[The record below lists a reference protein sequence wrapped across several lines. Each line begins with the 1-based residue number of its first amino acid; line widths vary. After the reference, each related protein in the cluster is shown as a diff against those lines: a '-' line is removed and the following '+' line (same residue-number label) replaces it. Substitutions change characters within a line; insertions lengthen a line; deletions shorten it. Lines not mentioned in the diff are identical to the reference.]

1 MTTPTTST
9 STSTSTDTDGDAA
22 EAVIVETDTSVDTPI
37 DEAVDEAVDADG
49 ATAEIAPDDTTLDG
63 DDIEVTDDGAEASGG
78 GIVGSVGGLFTT
90 ARLLN
95 LAKELWPPI
104 LGVGGFLLL
113 WSLLAPRVDTQ
124 LGQLPGPAQV
134 WDAAVGLYDAWQAD
148 RAAEAAFYAQQDA
161 QNATRIANGEATVNF
176 EFTGQPTFVDQIW
189 TSLQTVALGFLIG
202 TVVAVPLGLLSGL
215 SRTFNKAINPL
226 VQIFRPVSP
235 LAWLP
240 IVTMIIS
247 ATVTSADPL
256 LPKAFIISALV
267 VTLNSLW
274 PTLINTSIGA
284 SSVDKDLLNV
294 AEVLRLGWFTRLR
307 RIVLPSAMPYIFTG
321 MRLSLGVG
329 WMVLIAAEMLAQN
342 PGLGKFVWDEFQN
355 GSSQSLSRIMVAV
368 IVIGIIGFLLDRF
381 MALLEGFVSRN
392 RVAS

>member
-9 STSTSTDTDGDAA
+9 TPDDAVDDATD
-22 EAVIVETDTSVDTPI
+22 VVVETDDAI
-37 DEAVDEAVDADG
+37 DEAVDDAEGIVVDG
-49 ATAEIAPDDTTLDG
+49 ESVDDA
-63 DDIEVTDDGAEASGG
+63 AEAGG
-78 GIVGSVGGLFTT
+78 GLVGRVTGFFTV
-90 ARLLN
+90 ARLIN
-95 LAKELWPPI
+95 LLKEVWPPI
-104 LGVGGFLLL
+104 LGIGGFLVL
-113 WSLLAPRVDTQ
+113 WSVLAPRVDTQ
-124 LGQLPGPAQV
+124 IGQLPGPAQV

-161 QNATRIANGEATVNF
+161 DNAARIAAGEPTVDF
-176 EFTGQPTFVDQIW
+176 AYTGQPTFVDQIW
-189 TSLQTVALGFLIG
+189 TSIRTVTLGFVLG

-215 SRTFNKAINPL
+215 SKTFNRAINPL
-226 VQIFRPVSP
+226 VQVFKPVSP

-240 IVTMIIS
+240 IVQMVIAAAITS
-247 ATVTSADPL
+247 PNPLFAKAFLTSA
-256 LPKAFIISALV
+256 IV

-307 RIVLPSAMPYIFTG
+307 KIVLPTAIPYIFTG

-381 MALLEGFVSRN
+381 MALLEGYVSRN
-392 RVAS
+392 RATS